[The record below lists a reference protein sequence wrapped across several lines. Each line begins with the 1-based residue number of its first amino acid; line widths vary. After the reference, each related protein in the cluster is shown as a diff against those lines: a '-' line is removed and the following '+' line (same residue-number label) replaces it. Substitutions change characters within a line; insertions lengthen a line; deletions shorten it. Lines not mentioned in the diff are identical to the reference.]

1 MATPIVM
8 PQQGNT
14 VESCLILEWQKEPGE
29 KIAQGEVLCV
39 VETDKATFEVE
50 SPAAGTLLARFFQEG
65 EDVPVLTNI
74 AAVGEEGED
83 VSGLKPEAKPAAAAE
98 PAVAAEQAQAAA
110 APAAPPEQRPVRDT
124 ASAPP
129 AGPRPISPRA
139 RRLARERAVPTEGL
153 TGSGPGGRI
162 IERDVRAAFDQGE
175 PLTPAARAALRERGG
190 APPVRGSGI
199 GGRITV
205 EDVRS
210 RSRVPAGA
218 PGEAAAAAAPGAV
231 TEVPVSG
238 IRKLIAER
246 MLASL
251 QSTAQLTLN
260 AAADARALLDYRRRL
275 KAQGEDS
282 PLASITINHLLLFA
296 VSRVLPIFPE
306 CNALLQDEVIR
317 RYEDVHLAF
326 AVDTPRGLMVPV
338 IRCAH
343 SLSLRDL
350 AEEARRLST
359 ACLEGNVN
367 PDELQ
372 GGTFTVTNLGQL
384 GVESFT
390 PILNPPQAAI
400 LGVGNIQPKPVAEG
414 EDVVFRPHIGLSLTI
429 DHRAVDGAPGAR
441 FLNALCSGLGEF
453 PLLLAR

>member
-14 VESCLILEWQKEPGE
+14 VESCLILEWKKEPGE
-29 KIAQGEVLCV
+29 KIAQGDVLCT

-50 SPAAGTLLARFFQEG
+50 SPAAGTLLERFFEEG
-65 EDVPVLTNI
+65 EDVAVLTNI

-83 VSGLKPEAKPAAAAE
+83 VSGLKPAAEPVQEERPPAAAE
-98 PAVAAEQAQAAA
+98 A
-110 APAAPPEQRPVRDT
+110 APAAASDRRPAAEAV
-124 ASAPP
+124 SAPP

-139 RRLARERAVPTEGL
+139 RRLAREQAVPTGAL

-162 IERDVRAAFDQGE
+162 IERDVRKALEERE
-175 PLTPAARAALRERGG
+175 PLTPAARAEPGGREAA
-190 APPVRGSGI
+190 APARGSGI

-205 EDVRS
+205 EDVRTRSS
-210 RSRVPAGA
+210 RQEAAPGGA
-218 PGEAAAAAAPGAV
+218 PPAAPGAV
-231 TEVPVSG
+231 TEVRVSG

-251 QSTAQLTLN
+251 QNTAQLTLN
-260 AAADARALLDYRRRL
+260 AGADARALLEYRRKL

-296 VSRVLPIFPE
+296 VSRVLPSFPE
-306 CNALLQDEVIR
+306 CNALFQDEVIR

-338 IRCAH
+338 IRRAH
-343 SLSLRDL
+343 RLSLRDL
-350 AEEARRLST
+350 AGEAMRLSA
-359 ACLEGNVN
+359 ACLEGSAS

-400 LGVGNIQPKPVAEG
+400 LGVGSIQPRPVQQG
-414 EDVVFRPHIGLSLTI
+414 EEVVFRPHIGLSLTI
-429 DHRAVDGAPGAR
+429 DHRAVDGAPGGR
-441 FLNALCSGLGEF
+441 FLAALCGGLAEF